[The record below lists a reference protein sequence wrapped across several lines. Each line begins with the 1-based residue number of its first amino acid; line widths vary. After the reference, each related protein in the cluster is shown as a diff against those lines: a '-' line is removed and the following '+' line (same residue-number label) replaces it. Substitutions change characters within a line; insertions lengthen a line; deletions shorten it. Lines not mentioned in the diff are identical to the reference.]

1 MSAQRSEVDI
11 PTDADGRSSPLRSF
25 EAAGELDRRRLC
37 GNSPNSRQS
46 RRRRQHTS
54 SSHPQGRDFC
64 MQGISTFV
72 GIDIA
77 KGSLDVHVLP
87 DAKSLRML
95 NKSSGHQELLA
106 QLPEPCT
113 CLVVVEAT
121 GGYERQLVGEL
132 IGAGYHVAVANP
144 RQVRD
149 FAKGLGILAKT
160 DRIDARVIARF
171 GQHVRP
177 RPRVEVR
184 ENQTELTQLVARR
197 RQLVELR
204 TAESNRR
211 ETLTS
216 KDVHKSIQLIVDT
229 LNKEIHR
236 VEKRILKLVQSDDEW
251 KGKADLLESTP
262 GVGQATSAT
271 LIADLPELGTLN
283 RQQIAALVGV
293 APLNRDSGQFRGQR
307 SVWGGRASVR
317 CVLYMAALSAKKHNH
332 VIKTFA
338 DRLEAQGK
346 KPKVILTA
354 CMRKLL
360 VILNTMVKTNS
371 HWNPQIASELS

>member
-1 MSAQRSEVDI
+1 
-11 PTDADGRSSPLRSF
+11 
-25 EAAGELDRRRLC
+25 
-37 GNSPNSRQS
+37 
-46 RRRRQHTS
+46 
-54 SSHPQGRDFC
+54 
-64 MQGISTFV
+64 MQGLSTFV
-72 GIDIA
+72 GVDIA
-77 KGSLDVHVLP
+77 KGVLDVHILP
-87 DAKSLRML
+87 EARSLRLL
-95 NKSSGHQELLA
+95 NKSSGHQELIA
-106 QLPEPCT
+106 QLPEPRT

-149 FAKGLGILAKT
+149 FAKALGILAKT

-171 GQHVRP
+171 GKDVRP
-177 RPRVEVR
+177 RPRAEVR
-184 ENQTELTQLVARR
+184 ENQTELAQFVVRR

-211 ETLTS
+211 ETINS
-216 KDVHKSIQLIVDT
+216 KDVRKSIQLIVDT
-229 LNKEIHR
+229 LNKEIQR
-236 VEKRILKLVQSDDEW
+236 VEKRILELVQSDDEW
-251 KGKADLLESTP
+251 KGKASLLESTP
-262 GVGQATSAT
+262 GVGQATATT

-293 APLNRDSGQFRGQR
+293 APINRDSGQFRGQR

-317 CVLYMAALSAKKHNH
+317 SVLYMAALSARKHNP
-332 VIKTFA
+332 VIRTFA
-338 DRLEAQGK
+338 DRLQAQGK

-360 VILNTMVKTNS
+360 VILNTMVKTNT
-371 HWNPQIASELS
+371 HWNPQIASALT